1 MGEDKA
7 NSLET
12 RRLLLRLRFP
22 THEPMVVEVDLTADY
37 LERTRKLMLI
47 CQKIRQ
53 TMRGRARVII
63 EDAPCHFVSIM
74 SEAPIQRLLAMG
86 RVKEWCQ
93 LQSIWIPD
101 DFLFGKL
108 GHCRVMA
115 GMRRN
120 QTIVEEDGF
129 WIRGH
134 DGAHELVSVAL
145 GRDWVNRELA
155 KC

>member
-1 MGEDKA
+1 MGEHKA
-7 NSLET
+7 NKFET

-22 THEPMVVEVDLTADY
+22 THEPMVVQVDLTADY

-47 CQKIRQ
+47 CEKIRQ
-53 TMRGRARVII
+53 TMRGR
-63 EDAPCHFVSIM
+63 
-74 SEAPIQRLLAMG
+74 EAPIQRLLAIG

-93 LQSIWIPD
+93 LQSIWIPEG
-101 DFLFGKL
+101 FLLGEL

-120 QTIVEEDGF
+120 QTIVEKDGV

-145 GRDWVNRELA
+145 GRDRVNRELA